1 MKAITSKSSLLT
13 LYQAHAHSTLKIISI
28 SGGWGVRQNLNE
40 VGLHVGDSIRILRK
54 APFGGPLMVVNH
66 GTKVAVGRQLAAKI
80 KVEVIR

>member
-1 MKAITSKSSLLT
+1 MKAITPKTSLLT
-13 LYQAHAHSTLKIISI
+13 LDQARANSTLKITSI

-54 APFGGPLMVVNH
+54 APFGGPLMIANH
-66 GTKVAVGRQLAAKI
+66 GAKVAVGRQLAEKI

>member
-1 MKAITSKSSLLT
+1 M
-13 LYQAHAHSTLKIISI
+13 
-28 SGGWGVRQNLNE
+28 NE

-66 GTKVAVGRQLAAKI
+66 GTKVAVGRQLAEKI

>member
-1 MKAITSKSSLLT
+1 MKAITPKTSLLR
-13 LYQAHAHSTLKIISI
+13 LDQARANTTLKITSI

-40 VGLHVGDSIRILRK
+40 FGLHVGDSIRILRK

>member
-1 MKAITSKSSLLT
+1 MKAITPPTSLLT
-13 LYQAHAHSTLKIISI
+13 LDQARAHSTLKITSI

>member
-1 MKAITSKSSLLT
+1 MKAIAPKTPLLT
-13 LYQAHAHSTLKIISI
+13 LDQAHANSTLKITSI

-54 APFGGPLMVVNH
+54 APFGGPLIVVSH
-66 GTKVAVGRQLAAKI
+66 GAKVAVGRQLAEKI

>member
-1 MKAITSKSSLLT
+1 MTAITPKTSPLT
-13 LYQAHAHSTLKIISI
+13 LDQARANSTLRITAI

-54 APFGGPLMVVNH
+54 APFGGPLMVMNH
-66 GTKVAVGRQLAAKI
+66 GTKVAVGRRLAEKI

>member
-1 MKAITSKSSLLT
+1 MKAIAPKTPLLT
-13 LYQAHAHSTLKIISI
+13 LDQAHANSTLKITSI

-54 APFGGPLMVVNH
+54 APFGGPLMVVSH
-66 GTKVAVGRQLAAKI
+66 GTKVAVGRQLAEKI

>member
-1 MKAITSKSSLLT
+1 MKAITPKTSLLT
-13 LYQAHAHSTLKIISI
+13 LDQARAHSTLKITSI
-28 SGGWGVRQNLNE
+28 SGGWGVRRNLNE
-40 VGLHVGDSIRILRK
+40 VGLHVGDAIRILRK